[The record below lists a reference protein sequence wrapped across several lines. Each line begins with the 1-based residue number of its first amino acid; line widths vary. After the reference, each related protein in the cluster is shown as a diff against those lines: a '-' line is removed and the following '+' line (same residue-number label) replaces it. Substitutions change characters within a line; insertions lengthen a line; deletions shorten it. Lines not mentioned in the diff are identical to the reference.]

1 MGTQVAIAEQ
11 IVEGKGD
18 FMLALKANQDTLVQQ
33 VMNYVDEHISD
44 DFAGVP
50 SERLDEET
58 KKGHGRLD
66 SRIYIFNFKSQI
78 LSQEHLA

>member
-18 FMLALKANQDTLVQQ
+18 FILALKANQDSLFQQ

-50 SERLDEET
+50 SERLEEET
-58 KKGHGRLD
+58 KKRQRRDKEETRTTRLTN
-66 SRIYIFNFKSQI
+66 IYLI
-78 LSQEHLA
+78 

>member
-18 FMLALKANQDTLVQQ
+18 FILALKANQDSLFQQ

-50 SERLDEET
+50 SERGGFAVCRHQT
-58 KKGHGRLD
+58 ASSGVT
-66 SRIYIFNFKSQI
+66 
-78 LSQEHLA
+78 